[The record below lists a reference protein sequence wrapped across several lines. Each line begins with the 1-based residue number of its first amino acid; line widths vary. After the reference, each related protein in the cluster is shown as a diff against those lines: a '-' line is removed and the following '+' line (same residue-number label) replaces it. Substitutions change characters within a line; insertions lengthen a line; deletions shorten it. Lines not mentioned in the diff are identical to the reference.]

1 MSESEE
7 LTKNAGPWLA
17 GQIAEILVEMGVVV
31 ERNLPTFYNY
41 EEDVA
46 DWYRRMR
53 DMLRSVGLP
62 INGITDLNR
71 TIEETPTR
79 PPGQASLSDYE

>member
-17 GQIAEILVEMGVVV
+17 GQIADILVEMSVVM
-31 ERNLPTFYNY
+31 EGATTFHDYQG
-41 EEDVA
+41 DLA
-46 DWYRRMR
+46 DLYTRMR

-62 INGITDLNR
+62 INGITDLYR

-79 PPGQASLSDYE
+79 PPGQASLNDYE

>member
-1 MSESEE
+1 MSESIE
-7 LTKNAGPWLA
+7 LTQRAGPWLA
-17 GQIAEILVEMGVVV
+17 GQIADILVEMGVVM
-31 ERNLPTFYNY
+31 EEPTAVHDYQ
-41 EEDVA
+41 EDLA
-46 DWYRRMR
+46 DLYIRMR

-62 INGITDLNR
+62 INGITDLYR